1 MKCRAEIEA
10 QDLIELDTED
20 SRYLKVIGC
29 TATLSLVREFRDQ
42 YGKDLKEWPLP
53 TKTDHS
59 SLLLKEALEKQRG
72 QWQFP
77 YPHDEICHC
86 RSVATHK
93 VDQVILA
100 GAHTTEQVSR
110 LTSAS
115 TACGTCRPE
124 VEKILRWRGLLK

>member
-20 SRYLKVIGC
+20 ASYLKVVGC
-29 TATLSLVREFRDQ
+29 SATLDLLRKYRKE
-42 YGKDLKEWPLP
+42 YGVDSSQWPMP
-53 TKTDHS
+53 AQGDHS

-72 QWQFP
+72 SWQFP
-77 YPHDEICHC
+77 YPHDELCHC
-86 RSVATHK
+86 RSVTTHK
-93 VDQVILA
+93 VDQAILA

-124 VEKILRWRGLLK
+124 VEKILRWRGLIK